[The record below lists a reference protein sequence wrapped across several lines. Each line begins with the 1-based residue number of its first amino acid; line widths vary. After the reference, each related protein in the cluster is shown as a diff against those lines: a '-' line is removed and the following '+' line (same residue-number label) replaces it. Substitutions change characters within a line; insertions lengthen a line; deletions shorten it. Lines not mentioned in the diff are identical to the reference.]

1 MRTYRTVLSIAGSD
15 SIGGAGIQAD
25 LKTFSALGV
34 YGMTAITA
42 LTAQNT
48 QSVLHIMPAS
58 EQNLRLQLDAV
69 FTDVVPD
76 AVKIGMLHNEALI
89 EVVIKAIDRYRPR
102 NIVLDPVMIS
112 TSGCALLSP
121 TSVDLLKN
129 ELMPRCNIVT
139 PNLLEAQALAG
150 HKITDIR
157 SLYAAGE
164 ELTKLCAAVLIK
176 GGHSEGN
183 DVSDY
188 LFEVGK
194 ECPECYTIRRVETVN
209 THGTGCTL
217 SSAIAANLAL
227 GYDLHTSV
235 ARAKDYIS
243 KAISEGADVA
253 FGLNNGP
260 VNHLFA
266 PEPLHKFEKYE
277 NQD

>member
-89 EVVIKAIDRYRPR
+89 DVVIKAIDRYRPR

-150 HKITDIR
+150 HKITDIQ

-194 ECPECYTIRRVETVN
+194 ECPECYTIRRVDTVN

-266 PEPLHKFEKYE
+266 PEPLHKFEKI
-277 NQD
+277 

>member
-58 EQNLRLQLDAV
+58 EQNLQLQLDAV

-150 HKITDIR
+150 HKITDIQ

-183 DVSDY
+183 EVSDY

-194 ECPECYTIRRVETVN
+194 ECAECYTIRRVDTVN

-266 PEPLHKFEKYE
+266 PEPLHKFEKI
-277 NQD
+277 

>member
-150 HKITDIR
+150 HKITDIQ

-194 ECPECYTIRRVETVN
+194 ECPECYTIRRVDTVN

-266 PEPLHKFEKYE
+266 PEPLHKFEKI
-277 NQD
+277 

>member
-15 SIGGAGIQAD
+15 SLGGAGIPAD

-76 AVKIGMLHNEALI
+76 AVKIGMLHNEAII

-150 HKITDIR
+150 HKITDIQ

-194 ECPECYTIRRVETVN
+194 ECPECYTIRRVDTVN

-235 ARAKDYIS
+235 ARAKNYIS

-266 PEPLHKFEKYE
+266 PEPLHKFEKI
-277 NQD
+277 

>member
-89 EVVIKAIDRYRPR
+89 EVVIKAIDRYCPR

-164 ELTKLCAAVLIK
+164 ELTKMCAAVLIK

-183 DVSDY
+183 EVSDY

-194 ECPECYTIRRVETVN
+194 ECPECYTIRRVDTVN

-266 PEPLHKFEKYE
+266 PEPLHKFEKI
-277 NQD
+277 

>member
-129 ELMPRCNIVT
+129 VLMPRCNIVT

-188 LFEVGK
+188 LFEIGK
-194 ECPECYTIRRVETVN
+194 ECPECYTIQRVDTVN

-266 PEPLHKFEKYE
+266 PEPLHKFEKI
-277 NQD
+277 

>member
-58 EQNLRLQLDAV
+58 EQNLRLQLEAV

-194 ECPECYTIRRVETVN
+194 ECPECYTIRRVDTVN

-266 PEPLHKFEKYE
+266 PEPLHKFEKI
-277 NQD
+277 

>member
-48 QSVLHIMPAS
+48 QSVLDIMPAT

-69 FTDVVPD
+69 FSDVVPD

-89 EVVIKAIDRYRPR
+89 EVVIKAIDRYNPR

-121 TSVDLLKN
+121 TSVDLLKS
-129 ELMPRCNIVT
+129 ELMPRCDIAT

-150 HKITDIR
+150 QKITDIP
-157 SLYAAGE
+157 SLYATGE
-164 ELTKLCAAVLIK
+164 ELTKLCGSVLIK
-176 GGHSEGN
+176 GGHSVGN

-194 ECPECYTIRRVETVN
+194 EHPECYTIQRVDTVN

-227 GYDLHTSV
+227 GYDLKRSV

-243 KAISEGADVA
+243 KAILAGADVT

-266 PEPLHKFEKYE
+266 PEPLHKFDKL
-277 NQD
+277 

>member
-188 LFEVGK
+188 LFEIGK

-266 PEPLHKFEKYE
+266 PEPLHKFEKI
-277 NQD
+277 

>member
-58 EQNLRLQLDAV
+58 EQNLQLQLDAV

-89 EVVIKAIDRYRPR
+89 DVVIKAIDRYRPR

-150 HKITDIR
+150 HKITDIQ

-266 PEPLHKFEKYE
+266 PEPLHKFEKI
-277 NQD
+277 

>member
-48 QSVLHIMPAS
+48 QRVLDIMPAT

-69 FTDVVPD
+69 FSDVAPD

-89 EVVIKAIDRYRPR
+89 EVVINTIDRYNPR

-121 TSVDLLKN
+121 SSVDLLKS
-129 ELMPRCNIVT
+129 ELMPRCDIAT

-150 HKITDIR
+150 QKITDIQ
-157 SLYAAGE
+157 SLYATGE
-164 ELTKLCAAVLIK
+164 ELTKLCGSVLIK

-194 ECPECYTIRRVETVN
+194 EHPECYTIQRVDTVN

-227 GYDLHTSV
+227 GYDLKRSV

-243 KAISEGADVA
+243 KAILAGADVA

-266 PEPLHKFEKYE
+266 PKPLHKFDKL
-277 NQD
+277 

>member
-112 TSGCALLSP
+112 TSGCSLLSP

-188 LFEVGK
+188 LFEIGK

-266 PEPLHKFEKYE
+266 PEPLHKFEKI
-277 NQD
+277 

>member
-58 EQNLRLQLDAV
+58 EQNLQLQLDAV

-89 EVVIKAIDRYRPR
+89 DVVIKAIDCYRPR

-194 ECPECYTIRRVETVN
+194 ECPECYTIRRVDTVN

-266 PEPLHKFEKYE
+266 PEPLHKFEKI
-277 NQD
+277 

>member
-194 ECPECYTIRRVETVN
+194 ECPVCYTIKRVDTVN

-266 PEPLHKFEKYE
+266 PEPLHKFEKI
-277 NQD
+277 

>member
-89 EVVIKAIDRYRPR
+89 DVVIKAIDRYRPR

-150 HKITDIR
+150 HKITDIQ

-183 DVSDY
+183 EVSDY
-188 LFEVGK
+188 LFEIGK
-194 ECPECYTIRRVETVN
+194 ECPECYTIRRVDTVN

-266 PEPLHKFEKYE
+266 PEPLHKFEKI
-277 NQD
+277 

>member
-188 LFEVGK
+188 LFEIGK
-194 ECPECYTIRRVETVN
+194 EQSKCYTIQRVETIN

-277 NQD
+277 NND

>member
-58 EQNLRLQLDAV
+58 EQNLQLQLDAV

-89 EVVIKAIDRYRPR
+89 EVVINAIDRYRPR

-188 LFEVGK
+188 LFEIGK
-194 ECPECYTIRRVETVN
+194 ECPECYTIRRVDTVN

-266 PEPLHKFEKYE
+266 PEPLHKFEKL
-277 NQD
+277 

>member
-1 MRTYRTVLSIAGSD
+1 MRTYRIVLSIAGSD

-58 EQNLRLQLDAV
+58 EQNLQLQLDAV

-129 ELMPRCNIVT
+129 ELMPHCNIVT

-188 LFEVGK
+188 LFEIGK
-194 ECPECYTIRRVETVN
+194 ECPECYTIRRVDTVN

-227 GYDLHTSV
+227 GYDLHKSV

-266 PEPLHKFEKYE
+266 PEPLHKFEKI
-277 NQD
+277 

>member
-89 EVVIKAIDRYRPR
+89 DVVIKAIDRYRPR

-150 HKITDIR
+150 HKITDIQ

-194 ECPECYTIRRVETVN
+194 EHPKCYTIQRVETIN

-260 VNHLFA
+260 VNHLFS
-266 PEPLHKFEKYE
+266 PEPFHKFEKYE
-277 NQD
+277 NND

>member
-48 QSVLHIMPAS
+48 QRVLDIMPAT

-69 FTDVVPD
+69 FSDVVPD

-89 EVVIKAIDRYRPR
+89 EVVIKAIDRYNPR

-121 TSVDLLKN
+121 SSVDLLKS
-129 ELMPRCNIVT
+129 ELMPRCDIAT

-150 HKITDIR
+150 QKITDIP
-157 SLYAAGE
+157 SLYATGE
-164 ELTKLCAAVLIK
+164 ELTKLCGSVLIK

-188 LFEVGK
+188 LFEVEK
-194 ECPECYTIRRVETVN
+194 EHPECYTIQRVDTVN

-227 GYDLHTSV
+227 GYDLKRSV

-243 KAISEGADVA
+243 KAILAGADVT

-266 PEPLHKFEKYE
+266 PEPLHKFDKL
-277 NQD
+277 

>member
-58 EQNLRLQLDAV
+58 EQNLRLQLEAV

-89 EVVIKAIDRYRPR
+89 DVVIKAIDRYRPR

-183 DVSDY
+183 EVSDY

-194 ECPECYTIRRVETVN
+194 ECPECYTIRRVDTVN

-266 PEPLHKFEKYE
+266 PEPLHKFEKI
-277 NQD
+277 

>member
-58 EQNLRLQLDAV
+58 EQNLRLQLEAV

-89 EVVIKAIDRYRPR
+89 DVVIKAIDRYRPR

-150 HKITDIR
+150 HKITDIQ

-188 LFEVGK
+188 LFEIGK
-194 ECPECYTIRRVETVN
+194 ECPECYTIRRVDTVN

-266 PEPLHKFEKYE
+266 PEPLHKFEKI
-277 NQD
+277 

>member
-58 EQNLRLQLDAV
+58 EQNLQLQLDAV

-76 AVKIGMLHNEALI
+76 AVKIGMLHNEAII

-150 HKITDIR
+150 HKITDIQ

-194 ECPECYTIRRVETVN
+194 ECPECYTIRRVDTVN

-277 NQD
+277 NND

>member
-183 DVSDY
+183 NVSDY

-266 PEPLHKFEKYE
+266 PEPLHKFEKI
-277 NQD
+277 

>member
-89 EVVIKAIDRYRPR
+89 EVVIKAIDRYCPR

-129 ELMPRCNIVT
+129 ELMPRCNIVN

-266 PEPLHKFEKYE
+266 PEPLHKFEKI
-277 NQD
+277 

>member
-58 EQNLRLQLDAV
+58 EQNLQLQLDAV

-89 EVVIKAIDRYRPR
+89 EVVIKAIVRYRPR

-150 HKITDIR
+150 HKITDIQ

-194 ECPECYTIRRVETVN
+194 ECPECYTIRRVDTVN

-266 PEPLHKFEKYE
+266 PEPLHKFEKI
-277 NQD
+277 

>member
-58 EQNLRLQLDAV
+58 EQNLRLQLEAV

-89 EVVIKAIDRYRPR
+89 DVVIKAIDRYRPR

-188 LFEVGK
+188 LFEIGK

-266 PEPLHKFEKYE
+266 PEPLHKFEKI
-277 NQD
+277 

>member
-58 EQNLRLQLDAV
+58 EQNLQLQLDAV

-89 EVVIKAIDRYRPR
+89 DVVIKAIDRYRPR

-150 HKITDIR
+150 HKITDIQ

-188 LFEVGK
+188 LFEIGK
-194 ECPECYTIRRVETVN
+194 EQSKCYTIQRVETIN

-266 PEPLHKFEKYE
+266 PEPLHKFEKI
-277 NQD
+277 

>member
-58 EQNLRLQLDAV
+58 KQNLRLQLEAV

-76 AVKIGMLHNEALI
+76 AVKIGMLHIEALI
-89 EVVIKAIDRYRPR
+89 DVVIKAIDRYRPR

-150 HKITDIR
+150 HKITDIQ

-188 LFEVGK
+188 LFEIGK
-194 ECPECYTIRRVETVN
+194 ECPECYTIRRVDTVN

-227 GYDLHTSV
+227 GYDLHRSV

-266 PEPLHKFEKYE
+266 PEPLHKFEKI
-277 NQD
+277 

>member
-89 EVVIKAIDRYRPR
+89 EVVIKAIDCYRPR

-150 HKITDIR
+150 HKITDIQ

-194 ECPECYTIRRVETVN
+194 EYPECYTIRRVDTVN

-266 PEPLHKFEKYE
+266 PEPLHKFEKI
-277 NQD
+277 

>member
-58 EQNLRLQLDAV
+58 EQNLQLQLDAV

-89 EVVIKAIDRYRPR
+89 DVVIKAIDRYRPR

-194 ECPECYTIRRVETVN
+194 ECPVCYTIKRVDTVN

>member
-150 HKITDIR
+150 HKITDIQ

-194 ECPECYTIRRVETVN
+194 ECPECYTIQRVDTVN

-266 PEPLHKFEKYE
+266 PEPLHKFEKI
-277 NQD
+277 

>member
-58 EQNLRLQLDAV
+58 EQNLRLQLEAV

-164 ELTKLCAAVLIK
+164 ELTKMCAAVLIK

-188 LFEVGK
+188 LFEIGK
-194 ECPECYTIRRVETVN
+194 ECPECYTIRRVDTVN

-266 PEPLHKFEKYE
+266 PEPLHKFEKI
-277 NQD
+277 

>member
-58 EQNLRLQLDAV
+58 EQNLQLQLDAV

-89 EVVIKAIDRYRPR
+89 AVVIKAIDRYRPR

-194 ECPECYTIRRVETVN
+194 ECPECYTIRRVDTVN

-235 ARAKDYIS
+235 ARAKNYIS

>member
-15 SIGGAGIQAD
+15 SIGGAGIHAD

-58 EQNLRLQLDAV
+58 EQNLQLQLDAV

-150 HKITDIR
+150 HKITDIQ

-183 DVSDY
+183 NVSDY
-188 LFEVGK
+188 LFEIGK
-194 ECPECYTIRRVETVN
+194 ECPECYTIRRVDTVN

-266 PEPLHKFEKYE
+266 PEPLHKFEKI
-277 NQD
+277 

>member
-58 EQNLRLQLDAV
+58 EQNLQLQLDAV

-76 AVKIGMLHNEALI
+76 AVKIGMLHNEAII

-150 HKITDIR
+150 HKITDIQ

-194 ECPECYTIRRVETVN
+194 ECPECYTIRRVDTVN

>member
-58 EQNLRLQLDAV
+58 EQNLQLQLDAV

-150 HKITDIR
+150 HKITDIQ

-188 LFEVGK
+188 LFEIGK
-194 ECPECYTIRRVETVN
+194 ECPECYTIRRVDTVN

-266 PEPLHKFEKYE
+266 PEPLHKFEKI
-277 NQD
+277 

>member
-58 EQNLRLQLDAV
+58 EQNLQLQLDAV

-183 DVSDY
+183 EVSDY

-194 ECPECYTIRRVETVN
+194 ECPECYTIRRVDTVN

-227 GYDLHTSV
+227 GYDLHKSV

-277 NQD
+277 NND

>member
-58 EQNLRLQLDAV
+58 EQNLQLQLDAV

-89 EVVIKAIDRYRPR
+89 DVVINAIDRYRPR

-188 LFEVGK
+188 LFEIGK
-194 ECPECYTIRRVETVN
+194 ECPECYNIRRVDTVN

-266 PEPLHKFEKYE
+266 PEPLHKFEKI
-277 NQD
+277 